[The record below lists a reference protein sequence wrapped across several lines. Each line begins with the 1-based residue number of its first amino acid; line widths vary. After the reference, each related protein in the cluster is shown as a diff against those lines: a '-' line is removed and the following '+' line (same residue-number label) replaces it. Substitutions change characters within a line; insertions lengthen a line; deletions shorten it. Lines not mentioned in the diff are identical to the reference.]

1 MRWLLCALTVGLF
14 ASAPAYADDDD
25 DNPFKNYHKRLREQ
39 QKRQAKFYREQQKRQ
54 EKFLR
59 EQRERQEELYREHQ
73 WQPHGYGYPGPG
85 GFYPPQTFGA
95 PPFVPNGL
103 HPGAYYPNP
112 VFPGY
117 GFGQPSYR
125 PTFPGYYAPPP
136 VRSWR
141 GDDEDDDD

>member
-59 EQRERQEELYREHQ
+59 EQRERQEELYREQ
-73 WQPHGYGYPGPG
+73 WQAAWLATPGTAVAPYP
-85 GFYPPQTFGA
+85 A
-95 PPFVPNGL
+95 PAV
-103 HPGAYYPNP
+103 
-112 VFPGY
+112 V
-117 GFGQPSYR
+117 
-125 PTFPGYYAPPP
+125 P
-136 VRSWR
+136 VRR
-141 GDDEDDDD
+141 PG